1 MIKLRNLGGIIVGD
15 QTKSDMFLD
24 KGGNIVADIENEP
37 DRDKTSDAVEI
48 DLQEIANDV
57 AIEESHEIFEFR
69 FAIRRLQ

>member
-1 MIKLRNLGGIIVGD
+1 VGD

-37 DRDKTSDAVEI
+37 DRDKTCDAVEI

-57 AIEESHEIFEFR
+57 TIEKSHEIFEFR